1 MICCCCL
8 DFSPVTAE
16 FRVSWLSSS
25 VGRCLVRMVLCSVC
39 QPLCEGSA
47 AGVCQGRCRCLCSLS
62 TEPRGQGLLHT
73 GHSVSPGAA
82 TTVSSG
88 PSVSAPYSNGETL
101 QVWPDVTCVCLCVHP
116 SLCASVHVYVHVYG
130 CLSGSVSVSVSVHVS
145 ICVSAHLPLCPCL
158 SGRLSVGVS
167 FCPSVCV
174 FVHPSIYLSMC
185 MSMFLHPSVHP
196 SMCLSVQPSV
206 LVSVHPC
213 DHISVCS

>member
-25 VGRCLVRMVLCSVC
+25 VGCCLVRMVLCSVC

-62 TEPRGQGLLHT
+62 TELRGQGLLHT

-88 PSVSAPYSNGETL
+88 PSASAPYSNGETL
-101 QVWPDVTCVCLCVHP
+101 QVWPDVTCVCLCVPP
-116 SLCASVHVYVHVYG
+116 SLCASVHVYG
-130 CLSGSVSVSVSVHVS
+130 CPSGSVSVSMSVHVS

-213 DHISVCS
+213 DHISVCP